1 MESFRFPDDLV
12 ALQAAWLRTYDALA
26 RAQAG
31 VGTAVLRRRPIVLSC
46 RLYGHPYW
54 AAPGRSRAGGAELC
68 RQARAR
74 GWTTAA

>member
-12 ALQAAWLRTYDALA
+12 ALQAAWLRAYDALA

-31 VGTAVLRRRPIVLSC
+31 ADTAVLRRRLIVLSC

-54 AAPGRSRAGGAELC
+54 AAPGGSRAAKRELC